1 MSIPEETRR
10 EAYYES
16 RKEAK
21 SRREKIYQRLL
32 NDGPMMAETLM
43 AAMGF
48 MDNGKVMPRL
58 TELKKKGKVR
68 PIGKVRNRQGK
79 RVTLWEAIPPEEIK
93 RAAPGGNDTE
103 DGSKEKDSTHKITER
118 RQKVNAHP

>member
-48 MDNGKVMPRL
+48 MDPNSVRPRL
-58 TELKKKGKVR
+58 TELKGEGKVR
-68 PIGKVRNRQGK
+68 PIGKARNRQGK

-103 DGSKEKDSTHKITER
+103 DGSKQKDSTHKITER
-118 RQKVNAHP
+118 RQKVNACP

>member
-16 RKEAK
+16 REEAK

-48 MDNGKVMPRL
+48 MDPNSVRPRL
-58 TELKKKGKVR
+58 TELKGEGKVR
-68 PIGKVRNRQGK
+68 PIGKARNRQGK

-103 DGSKEKDSTHKITER
+103 DGSKQKDSTHKITER
-118 RQKVNAHP
+118 RQKVNARP

>member
-1 MSIPEETRR
+1 MSIPEETRQ

-48 MDNGKVMPRL
+48 MDPNSVRPRL
-58 TELKKKGKVR
+58 TELKGEGKVR
-68 PIGKVRNRQGK
+68 PIGKSRNRQGK

-118 RQKVNAHP
+118 RQKVNACP

>member
-1 MSIPEETRR
+1 
-10 EAYYES
+10 
-16 RKEAK
+16 
-21 SRREKIYQRLL
+21 
-32 NDGPMMAETLM
+32 M

>member
-1 MSIPEETRR
+1 MSVPEETRR

-68 PIGKVRNRQGK
+68 NRQGK

-103 DGSKEKDSTHKITER
+103 DGNKRKDSAHKITER
-118 RQKVNAHP
+118 RQKVNARS